1 MDGVDHC
8 EDHDDDDDYNYAD
21 HDDSEVTARQCHRLP
36 ICFLTSDLTRNKN
49 QRNLIERRASLSSHS
64 RILVALF
71 QKL

>member
-36 ICFLTSDLTRNKN
+36 ICSLTSDLTRNK
-49 QRNLIERRASLSSHS
+49 
-64 RILVALF
+64 
-71 QKL
+71 